1 MRVSGQH
8 QALAVLYLCVK
19 DPGTHWIG
27 GWGTSEVVWTQ
38 RLEEKYFAS
47 VGDRTPVAH
56 YVVTDY
62 TD

>member
-8 QALAVLYLCVK
+8 QALAVLYLRGK
-19 DPGTHWIG
+19 DTGTHWIG
-27 GWGTSEVVWTQ
+27 GWVTSEVVWTQ
-38 RLEEKYFAS
+38 RLEEKSFAS
-47 VGDRTPVAH
+47 VGDRTPVVQ